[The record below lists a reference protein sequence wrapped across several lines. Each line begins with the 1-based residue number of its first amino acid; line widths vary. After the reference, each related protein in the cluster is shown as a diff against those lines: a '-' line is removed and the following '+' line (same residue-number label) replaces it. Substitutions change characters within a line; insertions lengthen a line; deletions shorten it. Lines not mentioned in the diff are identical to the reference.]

1 MILFTGFEAI
11 SDSKLTSDVNWGC
24 MVRSSQML
32 VAQVTFICLDQS
44 LFTTAAVN
52 FDTLTVSSFEKKMQ
66 ALIFHHLGRS
76 WRKPLEKVSYIL
88 LEDYHFLDFYLYDVE
103 RGTPVQS

>member
-52 FDTLTVSSFEKKMQ
+52 FDTLTVSSFEKKN
-66 ALIFHHLGRS
+66 AGTHFSPS
-76 WRKPLEKVSYIL
+76 WKVLEETLREGELHS
-88 LEDYHFLDFYLYDVE
+88 
-103 RGTPVQS
+103 T